1 MGAINIALL
10 RSADDRLRVFR
21 SVRRALCRAIIF
33 TFLLAAAISLPAQ
46 EPSPQSSKP
55 PDQAKSEVIAPGVEH
70 LQIVRGYK
78 SEKEATGPWLI
89 NILRIDLSR
98 ARLRLVHALDE
109 AVGLETVSS
118 MAARYGAL
126 AAINSSYFRTTG
138 TYRGDSVG
146 VEVLDGKLLSE
157 PNNVRAAIGL
167 IERTGKQ
174 EVIFGHLK
182 FEGQIAAG
190 AGVKWHG
197 RLARE
202 NTRKMR
208 VPQPT
213 HIINGLNRPRADNE
227 LIIFTPE
234 FHRTTLTE
242 PNGLE
247 LVVRRVRVVE
257 VRDLK
262 GSSAI
267 PADGFVISTSG
278 AAREWALKNLR
289 RGARVRLNL
298 NLSQVETEQADSW
311 KQATSVIGGGPQ
323 LIKNGRVEITN
334 TAEKILPSFV
344 SDGHPRTAI
353 ARLKSGQILL
363 LTVDGRQPG
372 ESIGMSLGMLADLL
386 LEFGAM
392 DAINLDGG
400 GSTTMVIRNKLVNKP
415 SDATGER
422 PVSDAILV
430 YRR

>member
-1 MGAINIALL
+1 MTKRNPIRPQRSPFNSRALPILIQTALL
-10 RSADDRLRVFR
+10 FLCFSAGVL
-21 SVRRALCRAIIF
+21 SSAQESANKI
-33 TFLLAAAISLPAQ
+33 PAQ
-46 EPSPQSSKP
+46 TADAKS
-55 PDQAKSEVIAPGVEH
+55 ALKSEVIAPGVEH
-70 LQIVRGYK
+70 LQIVRGFK
-78 SEKEATGPWLI
+78 SEKEATGPWFI
-89 NILRIDLSR
+89 NMLRIDLSR
-98 ARLRLVHALDE
+98 AHLRLVHALDE

-118 MAARYGAL
+118 MAARHGAL
-126 AAINSSYFRTTG
+126 AAVNSGYFRTTG

-157 PNNVRAAIGL
+157 PHNIRAAAGL
-167 IERTGKQ
+167 IERSGKQ
-174 EVIFGHLK
+174 DLIFGHLK
-182 FEGQIAAG
+182 FDGQISSGPRAKHA
-190 AGVKWHG
+190 
-197 RLARE
+197 
-202 NTRKMR
+202 
-208 VPQPT
+208 
-213 HIINGLNRPRADNE
+213 IDGLNRPRADNE
-227 LIIFTPE
+227 LIVFTPE

-247 LVVRRVRVVE
+247 VIVRGGQVVE
-257 VRDLK
+257 ARDLK

-278 AAREWALKNLR
+278 TAREWALKNLR
-289 RGARVRLNL
+289 RGARVQLNL
-298 NLSQVETEQADSW
+298 DLSPVETEQADSW

-323 LIKNGRVEITN
+323 LIKHGRVEITN

-372 ESIGMSLGMLADLL
+372 ESIGMSLPMLADLL
-386 LEFGAM
+386 LEFGAV

-430 YRR
+430 YLR